1 MKIIV
6 LGGDGFC
13 GWPSALHLAHDGH
26 TVTIVDNLSRRAIA
40 DKISSPSLTPIR
52 SIEERVAAAKKI
64 GDVSFE
70 YCDIAADP
78 GRFKEILAEV
88 NADVVVHFAEQR
100 SAPYSMLGDAERKY
114 TIDNNVTG
122 TNNLMSILVELGQ
135 RPHIVHLGTM
145 GVYGYNDDFGEIP
158 EGYLDVTVKSTQK
171 DVSITYPGNPGSIYH
186 LTKVLDHQLMQFYAK
201 NWGFQITDLHQGIV
215 WGTETAITKTDPAL
229 MNRFDYDGEYGTV
242 LNRMISQAQVG
253 FPLTVYGTGGQS
265 RAFIHIQDTA
275 RCIALACSNPPEA
288 GQRPQVF
295 NQVAEVHTVRDL
307 AQMISDKTGTEIGF
321 LDNPRKELAENKLL
335 VSNQGLRSLGFE
347 PIRLD
352 EGLVLEIEETVG
364 KYTDNLDKNVILSK
378 ARW

>member
-135 RPHIVHLGTM
+135 RPHILHLGTM
-145 GVYGYNDDFGEIP
+145 GVYGYHDDFAAIP
-158 EGYLDVTVKSTQK
+158 VCYVDVTVKSKQQ
-171 DVSITYPGNPGSIYH
+171 DVSLHSPVTPPTSFH
-186 LTKVLDHQLMQFYAK
+186 LPQL
-201 NWGFQITDLHQGIV
+201 LS
-215 WGTETAITKTDPAL
+215 P
-229 MNRFDYDGEYGTV
+229 
-242 LNRMISQAQVG
+242 
-253 FPLTVYGTGGQS
+253 PLIPCY
-265 RAFIHIQDTA
+265 
-275 RCIALACSNPPEA
+275 L
-288 GQRPQVF
+288 
-295 NQVAEVHTVRDL
+295 
-307 AQMISDKTGTEIGF
+307 
-321 LDNPRKELAENKLL
+321 
-335 VSNQGLRSLGFE
+335 
-347 PIRLD
+347 
-352 EGLVLEIEETVG
+352 
-364 KYTDNLDKNVILSK
+364 
-378 ARW
+378 